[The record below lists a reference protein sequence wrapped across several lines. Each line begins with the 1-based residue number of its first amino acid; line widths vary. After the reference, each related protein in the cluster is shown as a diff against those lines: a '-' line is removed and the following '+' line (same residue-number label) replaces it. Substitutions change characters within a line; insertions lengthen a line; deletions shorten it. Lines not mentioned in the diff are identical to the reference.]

1 MASDAMADGV
11 KAGEPLVILAAGGS
25 LPLDIAVA
33 ASEAGRDVFI
43 IGLEGEATPAIKEF
57 PHAIAKWGQIGH
69 VEALIHKHGA
79 REVVISGTVA
89 RRPDFGS
96 MAVDFGT
103 LRYLPRLIK
112 GMLGGDETVL
122 SNFARFAEERGYRIV
137 GAHEVAPQLV
147 AKAGLIAGKMPSAA
161 VMEDARIALDAARA
175 IGRLDIGQ
183 GAVAVNTRVIAL
195 EAAEGTDLML
205 RRVAELRENGRAR
218 WSGKAGVLAKRSKP
232 QQDLRLDM
240 PAIGPLTVEGVARA
254 GLAGIVV
261 EAGKVIIAS
270 RAEMVRTAEKLGVFV
285 YADDRPDT
293 P

>member
-1 MASDAMADGV
+1 MESDAKADGV
-11 KAGEPLVILAAGGS
+11 KAGEPLVILAAGGT
-25 LPLDIAVA
+25 LPLDVA
-33 ASEAGRDVFI
+33 AAASAAGRNVFV
-43 IGLEGEATPAIKEF
+43 IGLEGEASPGISAF
-57 PHAIAKWGQIGH
+57 PHAVAKWGQIGH

-147 AKAGLIAGKMPSAA
+147 AQPGLLAGRMPSAGA
-161 VMEDARIALDAARA
+161 MEDARIALDAARA

-205 RRVAELRENGRAR
+205 RRVAELRDNGRAR
-218 WSGKAGVLAKRSKP
+218 WSGRAGVLAKRSKP

-240 PAIGPLTVEGVARA
+240 PAIGPLTVEGVANA

-261 EAGKVIIAS
+261 EAGRVIIAS
-270 RAEMVRTAEKLGVFV
+270 RAEMIRTAERLGVFV